1 MPNGI
6 FEFSIARVEAASL
19 IVPSPPAAIIKS
31 KLFLIAFKVSF
42 FVSLVF
48 FVAVLSIRW
57 PEFKSSSLRVF
68 ISPIPRFFPALGL

>member
-6 FEFSIARVEAASL
+6 SEFSIARVEAASL

-48 FVAVLSIRW
+48 FVAVLSIR
-57 PEFKSSSLRVF
+57 
-68 ISPIPRFFPALGL
+68 